1 MPPTMFF
8 VASNR
13 SEEMILTSTGK
24 RTSPIASVIATLSS
38 WRFSAVGSTIKMSIS
53 LSFVIWPVA
62 ADPNRMILSGFA
74 TASTR
79 RTTSFS
85 TSSSTPIRFNDR
97 PRRVEFEHC
106 PIWGPAISH
115 PGARRRVKSLWE
127 RDFCVK
133 CDEAHCGARVFGSL
147 GTRVPDSR
155 ASPDHFWD
163 GGKRRTL
170 GFPQED
176 QSIGTGW
183 RRRRPGA
190 RHRRSTGIGAAGE
203 KAVGKLPRHVA
214 KTWWNAAAMAADL
227 TVVED
232 HRQRVGKDTDHGQH
246 DEGTV
251 LMGGGLLQVTIRG
264 DGLKGLHVDRP
275 AAASELVDEIRRN
288 GAKIHVRRIEVGA
301 DHGSGLFGFC
311 PRALGLRTLG
321 ICTLRFFRFRL
332 FDLGHLDWTLLDL
345 DGLGVLHPNRLDDA
359 HDPVG
364 HGPVHLRQ
372 VPEL

>member
-1 MPPTMFF
+1 MK
-8 VASNR
+8 R
-13 SEEMILTSTGK
+13 ILALAFWALWAREAPSD
-24 RTSPIASVIATLSS
+24 LE
-38 WRFSAVGSTIKMSIS
+38 
-53 LSFVIWPVA
+53 
-62 ADPNRMILSGFA
+62 
-74 TASTR
+74 R
-79 RTTSFS
+79 RT
-85 TSSSTPIRFNDR
+85 
-97 PRRVEFEHC
+97 
-106 PIWGPAISH
+106 AISH

-133 CDEAHCGARVFGSL
+133 CDEAHFGARVLGPL

-170 GFPQED
+170 GFPQKD

-203 KAVGKLPRHVA
+203 KAERKLLLHVA
-214 KTWWNAAAMAADL
+214 KTWWNAAARAADL

-246 DEGTV
+246 NEGTV

-288 GAKIHVRRIEVGA
+288 GAKIHVRRI
-301 DHGSGLFGFC
+301 
-311 PRALGLRTLG
+311 
-321 ICTLRFFRFRL
+321 
-332 FDLGHLDWTLLDL
+332 
-345 DGLGVLHPNRLDDA
+345 
-359 HDPVG
+359 
-364 HGPVHLRQ
+364 
-372 VPEL
+372 